1 MLDRL
6 ISTHPYPKGEGK
18 LLALLAITILG
29 DTYHIDSL
37 FYPRVSVKKIKFS
50 NMGCRADYPTT
61 IASPPGESGNTDNED
76 DDDAGQETKTK
87 DAKEAAIGGAHC
99 GGSLHN

>member
-50 NMGCRADYPTT
+50 NMACRADYPTT
-61 IASPPGESGNTDNED
+61 VASPPGESGNTDDE
-76 DDDAGQETKTK
+76 DAGQETKAK
-87 DAKEAAIGGAHC
+87 DTEEAAGSGANC